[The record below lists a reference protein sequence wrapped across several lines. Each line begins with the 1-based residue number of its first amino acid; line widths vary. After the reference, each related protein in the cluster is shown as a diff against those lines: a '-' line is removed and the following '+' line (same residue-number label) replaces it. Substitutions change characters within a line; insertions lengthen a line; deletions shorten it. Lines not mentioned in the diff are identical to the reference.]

1 MTDKPNDQ
9 GPSIRA
15 LVLEAFQI
23 AARRGK
29 PEWHRMAG
37 TVLKNRLLD
46 LTDRSF
52 DEADHGAD
60 RFGELVEQLDDLLV
74 VDHSAKPFI
83 VELREPYRSQ
93 IQTSDAASAT
103 SSATTIRSD
112 LWHAIV
118 DYSEGQTWVWDQAE
132 SQAVRVREGA
142 DSGGGN
148 ELPTLNR
155 ATLQTWRAEFVEECS
170 ATAGDAEALQLEAWA
185 AAGLRTGAL
194 PKRLRGLWTS
204 RMRDRVHE
212 RLLDFFQ
219 SQDLEPPS
227 DLLVQPRPRKPANE
241 LRAFVMRCV
250 TLMNDRE
257 LKGLQ
262 IPAEIAMRARR

>member
-1 MTDKPNDQ
+1 MTDQPDQ
-9 GPSIRA
+9 HPGLQD
-15 LVLEAFQI
+15 LVLDAFRM

-46 LTDRSF
+46 LTERSF
-52 DEADHGAD
+52 DEADYGAD
-60 RFGELVEQLDDLLV
+60 RFGDLVEQLDDLLT
-74 VDHSAKPFI
+74 VDHSAKPYL

-93 IQTSDAASAT
+93 IQSSDAASAT
-103 SSATTIRSD
+103 SSAKTIRSD

-118 DYSEGQTWVWDQAE
+118 DYSEGQTWAWDQAE
-132 SQAVRVREGA
+132 SEAVRVREGA

-148 ELPTLNR
+148 ELPTLDR
-155 ATLQTWRAEFVEECS
+155 PTLQTWRAEFAEECS

-185 AAGLRTGAL
+185 TEGLGTGAL
-194 PKRLRGLWTS
+194 PKRLRGPWTT

-219 SQDLEPPS
+219 SQGLEPPD
-227 DLLVQPRPRKPANE
+227 DLLVQRRPRKPANE
-241 LRAFVMRCV
+241 LRAFIMRCV
-250 TLMNDRE
+250 SLMNDRE

-262 IPAEIAMRARR
+262 IPAEVAMRARR